1 VVALVTGCEQPR
13 TELVVRVET
22 ELAWGAGQWVQSVV
36 LTVRREGATGPLRS
50 ARTTALGAGGERRAL
65 PLLVGVTAGDD
76 TDTPVWIEALGCG
89 DLNGCTAATAVVAQR
104 AVVRFTQEETQEV
117 TLLLASA
124 CVGVTCGSEQRCAVD
139 SGRCEN
145 ATRAQATVRPFI
157 GIDASSVID
166 VTAQGD
172 VTAIADSTPS
182 DATPWSGPDSGV
194 DDLGTASW
202 DVPFDLSSGEMD
214 ARVDSTTTGADVLPT
229 TDLGAQALDA
239 TDTAVAMD
247 VPVATDVGA
256 SDLGGLD
263 AGPRDSTVID
273 MGTPDTSPLPCSG
286 ATCLCSSMASA
297 GWCSIGATCVSGAC
311 SAGPAMGALVITE
324 IMNDP
329 DMAGDLQGEWFE
341 VYNRSATPVDLRGM
355 RVRGSGT
362 EMFEVTGS
370 GPLLVPGRGYAV
382 LGKNGDMVTNGGV
395 TMLFAYGSAM
405 DLSNST
411 SSPDSLTLLA
421 SDGST
426 VIDSVSYANT
436 IASGWP
442 VISGRSKSLRPTIL
456 DATMND
462 TSSAW
467 CPGGPAFG
475 RGDFGTPGA
484 ANVCQ

>member
-1 VVALVTGCEQPR
+1 MDVV
-13 TELVVRVET
+13 VVRDVP
-22 ELAWGAGQWVQSVV
+22 VV
-36 LTVRREGATGPLRS
+36 TDTGPMDTGPL
-50 ARTTALGAGGERRAL
+50 
-65 PLLVGVTAGDD
+65 D
-76 TDTPVWIEALGCG
+76 T
-89 DLNGCTAATAVVAQR
+89 
-104 AVVRFTQEETQEV
+104 
-117 TLLLASA
+117 
-124 CVGVTCGSEQRCAVD
+124 
-139 SGRCEN
+139 
-145 ATRAQATVRPFI
+145 
-157 GIDASSVID
+157 
-166 VTAQGD
+166 
-172 VTAIADSTPS
+172 
-182 DATPWSGPDSGV
+182 
-194 DDLGTASW
+194 
-202 DVPFDLSSGEMD
+202 
-214 ARVDSTTTGADVLPT
+214 
-229 TDLGAQALDA
+229 
-239 TDTAVAMD
+239 
-247 VPVATDVGA
+247 
-256 SDLGGLD
+256 
-263 AGPRDSTVID
+263 GPRDTGPMD
-273 MGTPDTSPLPCSG
+273 TGTPDTGPRDTGPVDTGPRDTGPVDVGTPDTGPPPCTGPLCPCAPTAPS
-286 ATCLCSSMASA
+286 
-297 GWCSIGATCVSGAC
+297 GWCSIGAACVSGAC

-329 DMAGDLQGEWFE
+329 DMVGDLQGEWFE

-362 EMFEVTGS
+362 ETFEVTGS

-436 IASGWP
+436 VASGWP
-442 VISGRSKSLRPTIL
+442 VISGRSKSLRPAIL